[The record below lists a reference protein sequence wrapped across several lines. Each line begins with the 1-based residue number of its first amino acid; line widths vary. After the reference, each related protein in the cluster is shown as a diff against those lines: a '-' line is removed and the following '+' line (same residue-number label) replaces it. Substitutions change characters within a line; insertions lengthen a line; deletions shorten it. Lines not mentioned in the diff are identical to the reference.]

1 MSHLSKYY
9 ISRIFIAIAFGA
21 LARITGASWPVTIGF
36 AGGALAVFLY
46 LPKSGHYIVLPENS
60 VTPFRTDEYSQA
72 IREKA
77 ARDGFVVLS
86 LGFFLIHAY
95 AQVAKVSI
103 PIPWIDVLFGVGWAT
118 YLISDLWRRR
128 A

>member
-1 MSHLSKYY
+1 MSNLSKYY
-9 ISRIFIAIAFGA
+9 ISRIIIAMAMGA
-21 LARITGASWPVTIGF
+21 LAIIFGASWPVAIGF
-36 AGGALAVFLY
+36 VVGALAVFLY
-46 LPKSGHYIVLPENS
+46 LPKSGRYIVLPENS
-60 VTPFRTDEYSQA
+60 VAPFRTDEYSQA

-103 PIPWIDVLFGVGWAT
+103 PIAWIDTLFGIGWLS
-118 YLISDLWRRR
+118 YLVSDFWRRR